1 MNWRISVAWL
11 ALTAAACGTAPAPRP
26 AAGQTADLV
35 IVNGRVFTA
44 DERGTTAQAVAMAGN
59 KILLVGT
66 NDAVSALR
74 GPQTRVVDAHGGTVA
89 PGFND
94 SHVHFISGGMTLG
107 DVDLAG
113 LTTLAQVQDK
123 IRAFAAA
130 HADAAWIEGRG
141 WLYSPFPGG
150 TPTREQLDAVV
161 PDRPAVMTCYDGHS
175 VWVNSKALALAGITK
190 DTPNPTNGI
199 VVKDPRTGE
208 PTGHLKESATAL
220 LNKVMP
226 KPTDA
231 DRRAALRKA
240 VAHAHQFGV
249 TSVQNAGTS
258 FEDVALYQQALRA
271 GELQVR
277 AYLAMSTS
285 SSTTEADLDRM
296 EETRKA
302 LGDDPTLT
310 TGAVKIYADGV
321 IESRTAAMLAPYEHS
336 KQSGAPNLSADQL
349 DRLVAMVDKRGWQI
363 FIHAIGDRAIRMS
376 LDAFERAAAAN
387 PAPAR
392 GRRHRLEHIEAVAAA
407 DIPRFGKLGV
417 IASQQPMHV
426 PLGDMNSE
434 HPSGP
439 WPDNVGPERL
449 LARLGVEEHPGRGR
463 PAHLRQ
469 RLARGAAR
477 CRTRHLGRDHE
488 EGSRQRGRPEAA
500 DGRGDRRLHA
510 MAGVRVVRGTAQRH
524 ARRPACWPTSSS
536 WPPTCSRTRRSRL
549 ATSWWTRRSST
560 AGSCTSGHA
569 WDADGG
575 LPETD
580 GTAEN
585 ASFDRLRMSAHGELV
600 EPCGLGASAV
610 SSYRVSAA
618 ARRGMCRTACRRP
631 A

>member
-1 MNWRISVAWL
+1 MNWRLSVAWL
-11 ALTAAACGTAPAPRP
+11 ALAAAACGTAPASGPG
-26 AAGQTADLV
+26 AGQMADLV

-44 DERGTTAQAVAMAGN
+44 DERDTTAQAVAIAGN

-74 GPQTRVVDAHGGTVA
+74 GPQTRVIDAHGGTVT

-94 SHVHFISGGMTLG
+94 SHVHFISGGTTLG

-113 LTTLAQVQDK
+113 LTTLAQVQDA

-130 HADAAWIEGRG
+130 HADAAWVEGRG

-150 TPTREQLDAVV
+150 TPTREQLDAAV

-175 VWVNSKALALAGITK
+175 VWANSKALALAGITR
-190 DTPNPTNGI
+190 DTPNPTNGL
-199 VVKDPRTGE
+199 VVKDAKTGE

-220 LNKVMP
+220 VNKVMP

-258 FEDVALYQQALRA
+258 FDDVALYQQALRA
-271 GELQVR
+271 GDLQVR

-285 SSTTEADLDRM
+285 ASTTEADLDRM

-302 LGDDPTLT
+302 LGNDPTLT

-336 KQSGAPNLSADQL
+336 QASGAPNMSADQM
-349 DRLVAMVDKRGWQI
+349 DHLVAMVDKRGWQI

-392 GRRHRLEHIEAVAAA
+392 GRRHRLEHIEAAAAA

-426 PLGDMNSE
+426 PLGDMNAE

-439 WPDNVGPERL
+439 WPDNVGAERYSRAWAWKSIQGGGGRL
-449 LARLGVEEHPGRGR
+449 TFGSDWPVAPLDAGLGIWVVTTRKGPASEADQKLPMREAIDGYTRWPAYASFEEQRKGTLAPGM
-463 PAHLRQ
+463 
-469 RLARGAAR
+469 LADIVVLATDVFTNVPVKGGDVAVD
-477 CRTRHLGRDHE
+477 TTIF
-488 EGSRQRGRPEAA
+488 
-500 DGRGDRRLHA
+500 DGR
-510 MAGVRVVRGTAQRH
+510 VVYE
-524 ARRPACWPTSSS
+524 RP
-536 WPPTCSRTRRSRL
+536 REGR
-549 ATSWWTRRSST
+549 
-560 AGSCTSGHA
+560 
-569 WDADGG
+569 
-575 LPETD
+575 
-580 GTAEN
+580 
-585 ASFDRLRMSAHGELV
+585 
-600 EPCGLGASAV
+600 
-610 SSYRVSAA
+610 
-618 ARRGMCRTACRRP
+618 
-631 A
+631 

>member
-1 MNWRISVAWL
+1 VNWRLSVVWV
-11 ALTAAACGTAPAPRP
+11 ALTAAACGTAPASAP
-26 AAGQTADLV
+26 APGQTADLV

-44 DERGTTAQAVAMAGN
+44 DERGTTAQAVATAGS

-66 NDAVSALR
+66 NDTVSALR
-74 GPQTRVVDAHGGTVA
+74 GPQTRVIDARGGTVA

-94 SHVHFISGGMTLG
+94 SHVHFINGGMTLG
-107 DVDLAG
+107 QVDLAG

-130 HADAAWIEGRG
+130 HADAAWVEGRG

-150 TPTREQLDAVV
+150 TPTRAQLDAVV
-161 PDRPAVMTCYDGHS
+161 SDRPAVMTCYDGHS

-190 DTPNPTNGI
+190 QTPNPANGLI
-199 VVKDPRTGE
+199 VKDSRTGE

-220 LNKVMP
+220 LAKVRP

-231 DRRAALRKA
+231 DRRDALRTA

-258 FEDVALYQQALRA
+258 FEDVGLYQQALRG

-277 AYLAMSTS
+277 TYLAMSAS

-302 LGDDPTLT
+302 LGNDPTLT
-310 TGAVKIYADGV
+310 TGAVKIFADGV
-321 IESRTAAMLAPYEHS
+321 IESRTAAMLAPYENS
-336 KQSGAPNLSADQL
+336 STSGAPNLSAEQL

-387 PAPAR
+387 AAPAR
-392 GRRHRLEHIEAVAAA
+392 GRRHRLEHIEAAAAA

-439 WPDNVGPERL
+439 WPDNVGAERYSRAWAWKSIQSGGGRL
-449 LARLGVEEHPGRGR
+449 TFGSDWPVAPLDTGLGIWVVTTRKGPVNEVDQKLPMSEAIDGYTRWPAYASFEEQRKGTLAAGM
-463 PAHLRQ
+463 
-469 RLARGAAR
+469 LADIVI
-477 CRTRHLGRDHE
+477 L
-488 EGSRQRGRPEAA
+488 AA
-500 DGRGDRRLHA
+500 DLFTNPPA
-510 MAGVRVVRGTAQRH
+510 MAGDVVVDTTIFDGRVVYQRP
-524 ARRPACWPTSSS
+524 R
-536 WPPTCSRTRRSRL
+536 
-549 ATSWWTRRSST
+549 
-560 AGSCTSGHA
+560 
-569 WDADGG
+569 
-575 LPETD
+575 
-580 GTAEN
+580 
-585 ASFDRLRMSAHGELV
+585 V
-600 EPCGLGASAV
+600 E
-610 SSYRVSAA
+610 R
-618 ARRGMCRTACRRP
+618 
-631 A
+631 

>member
-1 MNWRISVAWL
+1 MNWRISLAWL
-11 ALTAAACGTAPAPRP
+11 ALTTAACGTAPAPGP
-26 AAGQTADLV
+26 AAGQIADLV
-35 IVNGRVFTA
+35 VINGKVFTA
-44 DERGTTAQAVAMAGN
+44 DEQGTTAEAVAVAGN

-66 NDAVSALR
+66 NDAVSARR

-94 SHVHFISGGMTLG
+94 SHVHFISGGTTL
-107 DVDLAG
+107 DNVDLAG
-113 LTTLAQVQDK
+113 LTTLTQVQDA

-130 HADAAWIEGRG
+130 HTDAAWVEGRG
-141 WLYSPFPGG
+141 WLYSPFAGG
-150 TPTREQLDAVV
+150 SPTRQQLDAVV

-175 VWVNSKALALAGITK
+175 VWVNSKALAMAGITK

-220 LNKVMP
+220 VSKVKP

-277 AYLAMSTS
+277 TYLAMSSS

-296 EETRKA
+296 DETRKA
-302 LGDDPTLT
+302 LGQDPTLT

-336 KQSGAPNLSADQL
+336 GSAGVPNLSADQL

-387 PAPAR
+387 PPPAR
-392 GRRHRLEHIEAVAAA
+392 GRRHRLEHIEAIAAA
-407 DIPRFGKLGV
+407 DIPRFGTLGV

-439 WPDNVGPERL
+439 WPDNVGPDRYSRAWAWKSIQSAGGRL
-449 LARLGVEEHPGRGR
+449 TFGSDWPVAPLDPGLGIWVVTTRKGPENEPDQKLPMREAIDGYTRWPAYASFEE
-463 PAHLRQ
+463 Q
-469 RLARGAAR
+469 RKGTL
-477 CRTRHLGRDHE
+477 
-488 EGSRQRGRPEAA
+488 AA
-500 DGRGDRRLHA
+500 DMLADIVVLATDVFTSPPVKAGDVVVSTTIFD
-510 MAGVRVVRGTAQRH
+510 GRVVYERS
-524 ARRPACWPTSSS
+524 PAG
-536 WPPTCSRTRRSRL
+536 R
-549 ATSWWTRRSST
+549 
-560 AGSCTSGHA
+560 
-569 WDADGG
+569 
-575 LPETD
+575 
-580 GTAEN
+580 
-585 ASFDRLRMSAHGELV
+585 
-600 EPCGLGASAV
+600 
-610 SSYRVSAA
+610 
-618 ARRGMCRTACRRP
+618 
-631 A
+631 

>member
-1 MNWRISVAWL
+1 MALLNWRLLVAWL
-11 ALTAAACGTAPAPRP
+11 ALTAAACGGTPAPGP
-26 AAGQTADLV
+26 VAGQSADLV

-44 DERGTTAQAVAMAGN
+44 DERGTTAQAVAVAGQR
-59 KILLVGT
+59 IVLVGT
-66 NDAVSALR
+66 NEAVASLR

-94 SHVHFISGGMTLG
+94 SHVHFISGGTTLG
-107 DVDLAG
+107 DVDLAD
-113 LTTLAQVQDK
+113 LTTLPQVQEK

-130 HADAAWIEGRG
+130 HADAPWVEGRG

-150 TPTREQLDAVV
+150 TPTRAQLDAVV

-190 DTPNPTNGI
+190 DTPNPTNGL

-220 LNKVMP
+220 VHKVMP

-231 DRRAALRKA
+231 DRRAALRTA

-258 FEDVALYQQALRA
+258 FDDVALYQQALRA

-277 AYLAMSTS
+277 AYLAMSAS
-285 SSTTEADLDRM
+285 SGTTEADLDRM

-302 LGDDPTLT
+302 LGNDPTLT

-321 IESRTAAMLAPYEHS
+321 IESRTAAMLAPYENSHAA
-336 KQSGAPNLSADQL
+336 GTPNMSPDQMNH
-349 DRLVAMVDKRGWQI
+349 LVAMVDKRGWQI

-439 WPDNVGPERL
+439 WPDNIGAERYSRAWAWKSIQDAGGRLTFGSDWPVAPLDAGLGIWVVTTRKGPVGEADQKLPMAEAIDGYTRWPAYASFEEQRKGT
-449 LARLGVEEHPGRGR
+449 LAPGM
-463 PAHLRQ
+463 
-469 RLARGAAR
+469 LADIVV
-477 CRTRHLGRDHE
+477 L
-488 EGSRQRGRPEAA
+488 AA
-500 DGRGDRRLHA
+500 DVFTNAPVKAGDVVVDTTIFDGRI
-510 MAGVRVVRGTAQRH
+510 VYE
-524 ARRPACWPTSSS
+524 
-536 WPPTCSRTRRSRL
+536 RSR
-549 ATSWWTRRSST
+549 
-560 AGSCTSGHA
+560 AG
-569 WDADGG
+569 
-575 LPETD
+575 
-580 GTAEN
+580 
-585 ASFDRLRMSAHGELV
+585 R
-600 EPCGLGASAV
+600 
-610 SSYRVSAA
+610 
-618 ARRGMCRTACRRP
+618 
-631 A
+631 

>member
-1 MNWRISVAWL
+1 VTWRLSAASL
-11 ALTAAACGTAPAPRP
+11 ALTAVACGTAPAPGP
-26 AAGQTADLV
+26 AAGQTADLA

-44 DERGTTAQAVAMAGN
+44 NERGTTAQAIATAGN

-74 GPQTRVVDAHGGTVA
+74 GPQTRVVDARGGTVA

-94 SHVHFISGGMTLG
+94 SHVHFINGGMTLG
-107 DVDLAG
+107 QVDLAG

-130 HADAAWIEGRG
+130 HTDAAWVEGRG

-150 TPTREQLDAVV
+150 TPTRQQLDAVV

-190 DTPNPTNGI
+190 DTPNPTNGLI
-199 VVKDPRTGE
+199 VKDAGTGE

-220 LNKVMP
+220 LNSVRP

-231 DRRAALRKA
+231 DRRAALRTA

-258 FEDVALYQQALRA
+258 FDDVALYQQALRA

-277 AYLAMSTS
+277 AYLAMSAS
-285 SSTTEADLDRM
+285 PSTTEADLDRM

-302 LGDDPTLT
+302 LGNDPTLT

-321 IESRTAAMLAPYEHS
+321 IESRTAAMLAPYENS
-336 KQSGAPNLSADQL
+336 KSSGAPNLSADQL

-387 PAPAR
+387 AMPAR
-392 GRRHRLEHIEAVAAA
+392 GRRHRLEHIEAAAAA

-439 WPDNVGPERL
+439 WPDNIGAERYSRAWAWKSIQNAGGRLTFGSDWPVAPLDVGLGIWIVTTRKGPANEADQKLPMGEAIDGYTRWPAYASFEEQRKGT
-449 LARLGVEEHPGRGR
+449 LAAGM
-463 PAHLRQ
+463 
-469 RLARGAAR
+469 LADIVV
-477 CRTRHLGRDHE
+477 L
-488 EGSRQRGRPEAA
+488 AA
-500 DGRGDRRLHA
+500 DVFTNPPVAVGDVLVDTTIFN
-510 MAGVRVVRGTAQRH
+510 GRVVYE
-524 ARRPACWPTSSS
+524 RP
-536 WPPTCSRTRRSRL
+536 
-549 ATSWWTRRSST
+549 
-560 AGSCTSGHA
+560 
-569 WDADGG
+569 
-575 LPETD
+575 
-580 GTAEN
+580 
-585 ASFDRLRMSAHGELV
+585 RMG
-600 EPCGLGASAV
+600 
-610 SSYRVSAA
+610 R
-618 ARRGMCRTACRRP
+618 
-631 A
+631 

>member
-1 MNWRISVAWL
+1 MPL
-11 ALTAAACGTAPAPRP
+11 
-26 AAGQTADLV
+26 
-35 IVNGRVFTA
+35 
-44 DERGTTAQAVAMAGN
+44 
-59 KILLVGT
+59 
-66 NDAVSALR
+66 
-74 GPQTRVVDAHGGTVA
+74 
-89 PGFND
+89 
-94 SHVHFISGGMTLG
+94 
-107 DVDLAG
+107 
-113 LTTLAQVQDK
+113 
-123 IRAFAAA
+123 
-130 HADAAWIEGRG
+130 
-141 WLYSPFPGG
+141 
-150 TPTREQLDAVV
+150 V

-190 DTPNPTNGI
+190 DTPNPTNGL

-220 LNKVMP
+220 INKVMP

-277 AYLAMSTS
+277 AYLAMSAS

-296 EETRKA
+296 EETRKR
-302 LGDDPTLT
+302 LGNDPTLT

-321 IESRTAAMLAPYEHS
+321 IESRTAAMLAPYENS
-336 KQSGAPNLSADQL
+336 QASGAPNLSADQL

-392 GRRHRLEHIEAVAAA
+392 GRRHRIEHIEAAAAA

-439 WPDNVGPERL
+439 WPDNVGAERV
-449 LARLGVEEHPGRGR
+449 LARLGVEEHSGRRR

-477 CRTRHLGRDHE
+477 CRTRHLGGDHE
-488 EGSRQRGRPEAA
+488 EGPASEA
-500 DGRGDRRLHA
+500 DQKLPMSDGDRRLHA
-510 MAGVRVVRGTAQRH
+510 LAGVRLVRGAAQRH
-524 ARRPACWPTSSS
+524 ARPRHAG
-536 WPPTCSRTRRSRL
+536 RHRRAGRRRVHERRRSRP

-569 WDADGG
+569 PHADGG

-580 GTAEN
+580 GPREV
-585 ASFDRLRMSAHGELV
+585 RLRRPDAMV
-600 EPCGLGASAV
+600 NVKCGLAIAAGN
-610 SSYRVSAA
+610 AA

>member
-1 MNWRISVAWL
+1 MNWRFSIAWL
-11 ALTAAACGTAPAPRP
+11 ALTASACGATPPPGA

-44 DERGTTAQAVAMAGN
+44 DERGTTAQAVAVAGH

-66 NDAVSALR
+66 NEDVSKMR

-94 SHVHFISGGMTLG
+94 SHVHFINGGMTLG

-113 LTTLAQVQDK
+113 ITTLAQVQDK

-130 HADAAWIEGRG
+130 HTDAAWVQGRG

-150 TPTREQLDAVV
+150 TPTREQLDAAVS
-161 PDRPAVMTCYDGHS
+161 DRPAVMTCYDGHS
-175 VWVNSKALALAGITK
+175 VWVNTKALALAGITK

-208 PTGHLKESATAL
+208 PTGHLKESAAGL
-220 LNKVMP
+220 VRKVMP
-226 KPTDA
+226 KPSDA
-231 DRRAALRKA
+231 DRRAALRQA
-240 VAHAHQFGV
+240 VAHAHRFGV

-258 FEDVALYQQALRA
+258 FDDVAVYQQSLRA

-285 SSTTEADLDRM
+285 SGTTEADLDRM

-321 IESRTAAMLAPYEHS
+321 IESRTAAMLAPYENSHS
-336 KQSGAPNLSADQL
+336 SGAPNLSADQL
-349 DRLVAMVDKRGWQI
+349 NRLVAMVDKRGWQI

-392 GRRHRLEHIEAVAAA
+392 GRRHRIEHIEAAAAA

-439 WPDNVGPERL
+439 WPDNVGPERYSRAWAWKNIQDAGGRL
-449 LARLGVEEHPGRGR
+449 TFGSDWPVAPLDAGLGIWVVTTRKGPANEADQKLPMGQAIDGYTRWPAYASFEDQRKGTLAPGM
-463 PAHLRQ
+463 
-469 RLARGAAR
+469 LADIVVLATDVFTNAPVKAGDVVVD
-477 CRTRHLGRDHE
+477 TTIF
-488 EGSRQRGRPEAA
+488 
-500 DGRGDRRLHA
+500 DGR
-510 MAGVRVVRGTAQRH
+510 VVYE
-524 ARRPACWPTSSS
+524 
-536 WPPTCSRTRRSRL
+536 RSR
-549 ATSWWTRRSST
+549 
-560 AGSCTSGHA
+560 
-569 WDADGG
+569 
-575 LPETD
+575 
-580 GTAEN
+580 AE
-585 ASFDRLRMSAHGELV
+585 R
-600 EPCGLGASAV
+600 
-610 SSYRVSAA
+610 
-618 ARRGMCRTACRRP
+618 
-631 A
+631 

>member
-1 MNWRISVAWL
+1 MNWRLLVASL
-11 ALTAAACGTAPAPRP
+11 ALTAAACGTAPAPAP
-26 AAGQTADLV
+26 AGGQTADLV

-44 DERGTTAQAVAMAGN
+44 DERSTTAQAVATAGN

-74 GPQTRVVDAHGGTVA
+74 GPQTRVVDARGGTVA

-107 DVDLAG
+107 HVDLAG

-130 HADAAWIEGRG
+130 HADAAWVEGRG

-150 TPTREQLDAVV
+150 TPTRQQLDAVV

-190 DTPNPTNGI
+190 ETPNPTNGLI
-199 VVKDPRTGE
+199 VKDPGTGE
-208 PTGHLKESATAL
+208 PTGHLKESATEL
-220 LNKVMP
+220 LGKVRP

-231 DRRAALRKA
+231 DRRAALRTA

-258 FEDVALYQQALRA
+258 FDDVALYQQALRA

-277 AYLAMSTS
+277 AYLAMSAS

-302 LGDDPTLT
+302 LGNDPTLT

-321 IESRTAAMLAPYEHS
+321 IESRTAAMLAPYENS
-336 KQSGAPNLSADQL
+336 KTSGAPNLSADQL

-376 LDAFERAAAAN
+376 LDAFERAAAVNA
-387 PAPAR
+387 APAR
-392 GRRHRLEHIEAVAAA
+392 GRRHRLEHIEAAAAA

-439 WPDNVGPERL
+439 WPDNVGAERV
-449 LARLGVEEHPGRGR
+449 LARLGVEEHSGRRG
-463 PAHLRQ
+463 PADVRQ

-477 CRTRHLGRDHE
+477 SRTRHLGRDHP
-488 EGSRQRGRPEAA
+488 EGPRQRARSEAA

-524 ARRPACWPTSSS
+524 AGRRHAGRHRRPG
-536 WPPTCSRTRRSRL
+536 RRRVHES
-549 ATSWWTRRSST
+549 A
-560 AGSCTSGHA
+560 
-569 WDADGG
+569 ADGWRRRG
-575 LPETD
+575 GHD
-580 GTAEN
+580 
-585 ASFDRLRMSAHGELV
+585 DLRRPG
-600 EPCGLGASAV
+600 
-610 SSYRVSAA
+610 RVRAA
-618 ARRGMCRTACRRP
+618 ARGTLRIARQ
-631 A
+631 